1 MQPSVN
7 QCNLL
12 NLWSNFFTTIY
23 RKHSYPGGVNVHINC
38 PKTLKENLIN
48 IVWFKRDLRLR
59 DHTPL
64 HDALAEGLP
73 VMLLYVFEPSVWND
87 SHYSARHW
95 RFVNES
101 LVDLNKQLRELCPA
115 EKPPQFTIL
124 FGEMIE
130 IIPQIHQQIGINK
143 IFSYEETGIKVT
155 YDRDKILSQYVK
167 ENGIQCPE
175 YQTNG
180 VVRGKPNRTDWVKD
194 WHVFMSKPIVNVS
207 IELLQNLV
215 ITDENLIIFQNK
227 DLITNLPFGKSDNT
241 SLFQKGGEVLAYKYM
256 KSFMEDRAINYSKF
270 ISKPLESRK
279 GCSRLSPYIAWGNLS
294 IRQVYQMSLE
304 AAKKNPYFKRPLV
317 NFGSRLRWHCHFI
330 QKFEN
335 EESMEF
341 ENVNRG
347 YDTMQISENQA
358 HLEAWKEGRTGYP
371 LVDACMRCLQSTGY
385 MNFRMR
391 AMMVSFLTHQLMH
404 HWKDGAIHL
413 AQLFLD
419 FEPGIHYPQFQMQ
432 AGVTGI
438 NTVRIYNPV
447 KQSQEHDP
455 QGVFIKQWI
464 PELRDC
470 PEIFIHEPW
479 KMTLMEQEL
488 YNFRLGGLGYP
499 MPIINLD
506 ENTKLAKDRIWGHR
520 KTMEVK
526 EGKER
531 ILKRLVI
538 PRKELP
544 AKQKVERKK

>member
-1 MQPSVN
+1 M
-7 QCNLL
+7 
-12 NLWSNFFTTIY
+12 
-23 RKHSYPGGVNVHINC
+23 
-38 PKTLKENLIN
+38 KENSIN

-59 DHTPL
+59 DHAPL
-64 HDALAEGLP
+64 RDALAEGLP
-73 VMLLYVFEPSVWND
+73 LMLLYVFEPSVWND
-87 SHYSARHW
+87 PHYSARHW

-101 LVDLNKQLRELCPA
+101 LADLNQQLIELCPA

-124 FGEMIE
+124 HGEMID
-130 IIPQIHQQIGINK
+130 IIPQIHEQIGINK
-143 IFSYEETGIKVT
+143 IFSHEETGIKVT
-155 YDRDKILSQYVK
+155 YDRDKILSQYVREK
-167 ENGIQCPE
+167 EIQCPE

-180 VVRGKPNRTDWVKD
+180 IIRGKPNRADWVKD
-194 WHVFMSKPIVNVS
+194 WHVFMAKPIVNIS
-207 IELLQNLV
+207 IELLQKLV
-215 ITDENLIIFQNK
+215 ITDENLTIFQDKNI
-227 DLITNLPFGKSDNT
+227 LANLPFEKSDNT

-256 KSFMEDRAINYSKF
+256 KSFMEERAINYSKF

-294 IRQVYQMSLE
+294 IRQVYQTSLE
-304 AAKKNPYFKRPLV
+304 AAKKKPSFKRPLV

-347 YDTMQISENQA
+347 YDSMPNDDNYSNFV
-358 HLEAWKEGRTGYP
+358 AWKEGKTGFP
-371 LVDACMRCLQSTGY
+371 MVDACMRCLQSTGY

-455 QGVFIKQWI
+455 QGIFIKQWI

-499 MPIINLD
+499 YPIINLE

-520 KTMEVK
+520 KKAEVQA
-526 EGKER
+526 GKQK

-538 PRKELP
+538 PNSTKST
-544 AKQKVERKK
+544 Q

>member
-1 MQPSVN
+1 M
-7 QCNLL
+7 
-12 NLWSNFFTTIY
+12 
-23 RKHSYPGGVNVHINC
+23 
-38 PKTLKENLIN
+38 KENLIN

-59 DHTPL
+59 DNIPL
-64 HDALAEGLP
+64 HNALAEGLP
-73 VMLLYVFEPSVWND
+73 VLLLYVFESSVWND
-87 SHYSARHW
+87 PHYSARHW

-101 LVDLNKQLRELCPA
+101 LTDLNQQLKELCPVDN
-115 EKPPQFTIL
+115 PPKFTIL
-124 FGEMIE
+124 HGEMID
-130 IIPQIHQQIGINK
+130 IIPQIHEQIGINK
-143 IFSYEETGIKVT
+143 IFSHQETGLKIT
-155 YDRDKILSQYVK
+155 YERDKILSQYLK
-167 ENGIQCPE
+167 ENGIQFLE
-175 YQTNG
+175 YQSNG
-180 VVRGKPNRTDWVKD
+180 VIRGKPNRADWVKN
-194 WHVFMSKPIVNVS
+194 WYVFMAKPLVNIS
-207 IELLQNLV
+207 IELLQKLI
-215 ITDENLIIFQNK
+215 ITDENLHTFQQSNI
-227 DLITNLPFGKSDNT
+227 LPNLPFEKSDDI

-256 KSFMEDRAINYSKF
+256 NSFMEERAINYSKF

-294 IRQVYQMSLE
+294 IRQVYQTSLE
-304 AAKKNPYFKRPLV
+304 ASKSKPFFKRPLM

-335 EESMEF
+335 EELMEF

-347 YDTMQISENQA
+347 YDSMQLSDNQI
-358 HLEAWKEGRTGYP
+358 HLEAWKTGTTGYP
-371 LVDACMRCLQSTGY
+371 LVDACMRCLQATGY

-404 HWKDGAIHL
+404 HWKEGAIHL

-432 AGVTGI
+432 AGVTGV

-455 QGVFIKQWI
+455 QGIFIKQWVA
-464 PELRDC
+464 ELQNC
-470 PEIFIHEPW
+470 PKNFIHEPW

-488 YNFRLGGLGYP
+488 YKFRLGNGSYP
-499 MPIINLD
+499 YPIIDL
-506 ENTKLAKDRIWGHR
+506 ETNTKLAKDRIWGHR

-538 PRKELP
+538 P
-544 AKQKVERKK
+544 KKKKL

>member
-1 MQPSVN
+1 M
-7 QCNLL
+7 
-12 NLWSNFFTTIY
+12 
-23 RKHSYPGGVNVHINC
+23 
-38 PKTLKENLIN
+38 KENSIN

-59 DHTPL
+59 DHSPL

-73 VMLLYVFEPSVWND
+73 VMFLYVFEPSVWND
-87 SHYSARHW
+87 PHYSARHW

-101 LVDLNKQLRELCPA
+101 LTDLNHQLKELFPSNN
-115 EKPPQFTIL
+115 PPKIIIL
-124 FGEMIE
+124 YGEMIE
-130 IIPQIHQQIGINK
+130 IIPKIHEQIGIRK
-143 IFSYEETGIKVT
+143 IFSHEETGIKVT
-155 YDRDKILSQYVK
+155 YDRDKILSQYVRD
-167 ENGIQCPE
+167 NSIQCPE

-180 VVRGKPNRTDWVKD
+180 IIRGKPNRSDWVKD
-194 WHVFMSKPIVNVS
+194 WHVFMAKPLVNVS
-207 IELLQNLV
+207 IELLRKLV
-215 ITDENLIIFQNK
+215 IADEKLESLFSS
-227 DLITNLPFGKSDNT
+227 KSDFKQALFLDEKIPP
-241 SLFQKGGEVLAYKYM
+241 SGAEGASVFQKGGEVLAYKYM
-256 KSFMEDRAINYSKF
+256 KNFMEERAINYSKF

-294 IRQVYQMSLE
+294 IRQVYQTALE
-304 AAKKNPYFKRPLV
+304 AAKKKPSFKRPLV

-347 YDTMQISENQA
+347 YDSMQISDNQV
-358 HLEAWKEGRTGYP
+358 HLAAWKEGKTGYP

-391 AMMVSFLTHQLMH
+391 AMMVSFLTHQLMQ
-404 HWKDGAIHL
+404 HWKEGAIHL

-447 KQSQEHDP
+447 KQSLEHDP
-455 QGVFIKQWI
+455 QGNFIKQWI

-488 YNFRLGGLGYP
+488 YNFHLGGLGYP
-499 MPIINLD
+499 YPIIHLE
-506 ENTKLAKDRIWGHR
+506 ENTKLAKERIWGHR

-526 EGKER
+526 DGKER

-538 PRKELP
+538 PRKDVL
-544 AKQKVERKK
+544 K

>member
-1 MQPSVN
+1 
-7 QCNLL
+7 
-12 NLWSNFFTTIY
+12 
-23 RKHSYPGGVNVHINC
+23 
-38 PKTLKENLIN
+38 LKNKPIN

-59 DHTPL
+59 DHAPL
-64 HDALAEGLP
+64 QNALADDLP
-73 VMLLYVFEPSVWND
+73 VMLLYIFEPSVWND
-87 SHYSARHW
+87 PHYSARHW

-101 LVDLNKQLRELCPA
+101 LADLNKQLVSLCPI
-115 EKPPQFTIL
+115 ENPPQFTIL
-124 FGEMIE
+124 QGEMID

-143 IFSYEETGIKVT
+143 IFSHEETGIKVT
-155 YDRDKILSQYVK
+155 YDRDKILGQYVRD
-167 ENGIQCPE
+167 NLIQCPE

-180 VVRGKPNRTDWVKD
+180 IIRGKPNRADWMKD
-194 WHVFMSKPIVNVS
+194 WYEFMSKPTVNIS
-207 IELLQNLV
+207 IELLQKLV
-215 ITDENLIIFQNK
+215 ISDKALKIIESK
-227 DLITNLPFGKSDNT
+227 DIIKNLPHQKLDNT
-241 SLFQKGGEVLAYKYM
+241 TLFQKGGEVLAYRYM
-256 KSFMEDRAINYSKF
+256 KSFMEERAINYSKF

-294 IRQVYQMSLE
+294 IRQVYQTSLE
-304 AAKKNPYFKRPLV
+304 AAKRKPSIKRPLL

-347 YDTMQISENQA
+347 YDSMQLSDNQE
-358 HLEAWKEGRTGYP
+358 HLEAWKNGTTGYP
-371 LVDACMRCLQSTGY
+371 LVDACMRCLQNTGY
-385 MNFRMR
+385 LNFRMR
-391 AMMVSFLTHQLMH
+391 AMVVSFLTHHLMH

-438 NTVRIYNPV
+438 NTVRIYNPI

-455 QGVFIKQWI
+455 QGIFIKQWI
-464 PELRDC
+464 PELKDC
-470 PEIFIHEPW
+470 PEAFIHEPW

-488 YNFRLGGLGYP
+488 YNFRLGKGHYP
-499 MPIINLD
+499 YPIID
-506 ENTKLAKDRIWGHR
+506 HEINTKLAKDRIWGHR

-538 PRKELP
+538 PRKS
-544 AKQKVERKK
+544 K

>member
-1 MQPSVN
+1 
-7 QCNLL
+7 
-12 NLWSNFFTTIY
+12 
-23 RKHSYPGGVNVHINC
+23 
-38 PKTLKENLIN
+38 LKENSIN

-59 DHTPL
+59 DHAAL

-87 SHYSARHW
+87 PHYSARHW
-95 RFVNES
+95 RFVSES
-101 LVDLNKQLRELCPA
+101 LADLNKQLIELCPV
-115 EKPPQFTIL
+115 ENPPQFTVL
-124 FGEMIE
+124 YGEMVDIML
-130 IIPQIHQQIGINK
+130 QIHQQFCIHK
-143 IFSYEETGIKVT
+143 IFSYEETGLKIT
-155 YDRDKILSQYVK
+155 YDRDKIITLFSKQ
-167 ENGIQCPE
+167 NNIQWIE

-180 VVRGKPNRTDWVKD
+180 IIRGKPNRADWVKD
-194 WHVFMSKPIVNVS
+194 WHVSMAKPLVS
-207 IELLQNLV
+207 VSAELLQRLV
-215 ITDENLIIFQNK
+215 VSDERLNASFISK
-227 DLITNLPFGKSDNT
+227 DEFKQELFVSET
-241 SLFQKGGEVLAYKYM
+241 SPSGTGGLFQKGGEVLAYKYM
-256 KSFMEDRAINYSKF
+256 KSFMEERAVNYSKF

-294 IRQVYQMSLE
+294 IRQVYQTSLE
-304 AAKKNPYFKRPLV
+304 AAKKKPFFKRTLA

-335 EESMEF
+335 EDSMEF

-347 YDTMQISENQA
+347 YDSLQLSDNQSD
-358 HLEAWKEGRTGYP
+358 LEAWKNGTTGYP
-371 LVDACMRCLQSTGY
+371 LMDACMRCLQSTGY

-404 HWKDGAIHL
+404 HWKDGSIHL

-455 QGVFIKQWI
+455 HGIFIKQWI
-464 PELRDC
+464 PELRNC
-470 PEIFIHEPW
+470 PENFIHEPW

-488 YNFRLGGLGYP
+488 YNFRLGEGSYP
-499 MPIINLD
+499 QPIINL
-506 ENTKLAKDRIWGHR
+506 EANTKLAKDRIWGHR
-520 KTMEVK
+520 KKSEVK
-526 EGKER
+526 GGKER

-538 PRKELP
+538 PS
-544 AKQKVERKK
+544 KV

>member
-1 MQPSVN
+1 MKVN
-7 QCNLL
+7 
-12 NLWSNFFTTIY
+12 S
-23 RKHSYPGGVNVHINC
+23 
-38 PKTLKENLIN
+38 IN

-59 DHTPL
+59 DHSPL

-73 VMLLYVFEPSVWND
+73 VMMLYVFEPSVWND
-87 SHYSARHW
+87 PHYSARHW

-101 LVDLNKQLRELCPA
+101 LGDLNRQLIELFPVQN
-115 EKPPQFTIL
+115 PPQFTIL
-124 FGEMIE
+124 NGEMID
-130 IIPQIHQQIGINK
+130 IIRQIHEQIGINK
-143 IFSYEETGIKVT
+143 IFSHEETGIKVT
-155 YDRDKILSQYVK
+155 YDRDKILSQYVRD
-167 ENGIQCPE
+167 NSIQCPE

-180 VVRGKPNRTDWVKD
+180 IIRGKPNRSDWVKD
-194 WHVFMSKPIVNVS
+194 WHVFMSKPLVNVS
-207 IELLQNLV
+207 IELLRKLV
-215 ITDENLIIFQNK
+215 IADEKLEISFSS
-227 DLITNLPFGKSDNT
+227 KSDFKHELFLEEKIPPLGVEGA
-241 SLFQKGGEVLAYKYM
+241 SVFQKGGEVLAYKYM
-256 KSFMEDRAINYSKF
+256 KSFMEERAINYSKY

-294 IRQVYQMSLE
+294 IRQVYQTALE
-304 AAKKNPYFKRPLV
+304 ATKKKPSFKRPLV

-347 YDTMQISENQA
+347 YDSLQLSDNQS
-358 HLEAWKEGRTGYP
+358 HLVAWKEGKTGFP
-371 LVDACMRCLQSTGY
+371 LVDACMRCLQATGF

-455 QGVFIKQWI
+455 HGIFIKLWL

-488 YNFRLGGLGYP
+488 YNFRLGGLGYTY
-499 MPIINLD
+499 PIINLE
-506 ENTKLAKDRIWGHR
+506 ENTKLAKERIWGHR

-538 PRKELP
+538 PRKEVL
-544 AKQKVERKK
+544 K

>member
-1 MQPSVN
+1 M
-7 QCNLL
+7 
-12 NLWSNFFTTIY
+12 
-23 RKHSYPGGVNVHINC
+23 
-38 PKTLKENLIN
+38 KENSIN

-59 DHTPL
+59 DHAPL

-87 SHYSARHW
+87 PHYSARHW
-95 RFVNES
+95 RFVSES
-101 LVDLNKQLRELCPA
+101 LADLNKQLVEFCRS
-115 EKPPQFTIL
+115 EKPPQLTIL
-124 FGEMIE
+124 HGEMID
-130 IIPQIHQQIGINK
+130 IIPQIHEQIGIHK
-143 IFSYEETGIKVT
+143 IFSHEETGIKVT
-155 YDRDKILSQYVK
+155 YDRDKILSQFVREK
-167 ENGIQCPE
+167 SIQCPE

-180 VVRGKPNRTDWVKD
+180 IMRGKPNRADWMKD
-194 WHVFMSKPIVNVS
+194 WHVFMSKPLVNIS
-207 IELLQNLV
+207 IELLQKLV
-215 ITDENLIIFQNK
+215 VTDATLNISQDKNSIQHFSFE
-227 DLITNLPFGKSDNT
+227 KSDNT
-241 SLFQKGGEVLAYKYM
+241 ALFQKGGEILAYKYM
-256 KSFMEDRAINYSKF
+256 KSFMEERAINYSKH
-270 ISKPLESRK
+270 ISKPSESRK

-294 IRQVYQMSLE
+294 IRQVYQTSLQ
-304 AAKKNPYFKRPLV
+304 AAKNKPSFQRPLV

-347 YDTMQISENQA
+347 YDSMQLSDNQS
-358 HLEAWKEGRTGYP
+358 HLVAWKEGKTGYP
-371 LVDACMRCLQSTGY
+371 LVDACMRCLQNTGY

-391 AMMVSFLTHQLMH
+391 AMMVSFLTHHLMH
-404 HWKDGAIHL
+404 HWKDGAVHL

-455 QGVFIKQWI
+455 QGVFMKQWI

-470 PEIFIHEPW
+470 PEMFIHEPW

-499 MPIINLD
+499 YPIINLD
-506 ENTKLAKDRIWGHR
+506 ENTKLAKERIWGHR

-538 PRKELP
+538 PRKNTKEL
-544 AKQKVERKK
+544 KN

>member
-1 MQPSVN
+1 V
-7 QCNLL
+7 
-12 NLWSNFFTTIY
+12 
-23 RKHSYPGGVNVHINC
+23 
-38 PKTLKENLIN
+38 KENSIN

-64 HDALAEGLP
+64 HDALTEGLP
-73 VMLLYVFEPSVWND
+73 LILLYVFEPSVWND
-87 SHYSARHW
+87 PHYSARHW
-95 RFVNES
+95 RFVRES
-101 LVDLNKQLRELCPA
+101 IDDLNKQLAAVCPSGN
-115 EKPPQFTIL
+115 PPQMTIL
-124 FGEMIE
+124 YGEMIN
-130 IIPQIHQQIGINK
+130 IIPKIHEQIGINK
-143 IFSYEETGIKVT
+143 IFLHEETGIKVT
-155 YDRDKILSQYVK
+155 YDRDKILGQFVRD
-167 ENGIQCPE
+167 NGIQCPE

-180 VVRGKPNRTDWVKD
+180 IIRGKPNRVNWVQD
-194 WHVFMSKPIVNVS
+194 WHTFMAKPIVNISVD
-207 IELLQNLV
+207 LLQKLV
-215 ITDENLIIFQNK
+215 VSDEKLCETFNSEIAFKKSLFLEENSTSESPFQ
-227 DLITNLPFGKSDNT
+227 
-241 SLFQKGGEVLAYKYM
+241 FQKGGEVLAHKYM
-256 KSFMEDRAINYSKF
+256 KSFMEERAINYSKF

-294 IRQVYQMSLE
+294 IRQVYQTSLD
-304 AAKKNPYFKRPLV
+304 AAKKKFLFKRPLE

-347 YDTMQISENQA
+347 YDSIQLSDNQA
-358 HLEAWKEGRTGYP
+358 HLEAWKNGKTGYP
-371 LVDACMRCLQSTGY
+371 LVDASMRCLQSTGY

-391 AMMVSFLTHQLMH
+391 AMTVSFLTHQLMH
-404 HWKDGAIHL
+404 HWKNGVIHL

-470 PEIFIHEPW
+470 PEVFIHEPW

-488 YNFRLGGLGYP
+488 YNFRLGNGGYP
-499 MPIINLD
+499 YPIINLD

-520 KTMEVK
+520 KTMEVQ
-526 EGKER
+526 EGKEK
-531 ILKRLVI
+531 ILRRLVI
-538 PRKELP
+538 P
-544 AKQKVERKK
+544 KKKI

>member
-1 MQPSVN
+1 M
-7 QCNLL
+7 
-12 NLWSNFFTTIY
+12 
-23 RKHSYPGGVNVHINC
+23 
-38 PKTLKENLIN
+38 KENSIN

-59 DHTPL
+59 DHAPL
-64 HDALAEGLP
+64 HDALAAGLP

-87 SHYSARHW
+87 PHYSARHW
-95 RFVNES
+95 RFVSES
-101 LVDLNKQLRELCPA
+101 LTDLNKQLIELCPL
-115 EKPPQFTIL
+115 ENPPQITIL
-124 FGEMIE
+124 YGEMLDILLR
-130 IIPQIHQQIGINK
+130 IHQQMGIHK
-143 IFSYEETGIKVT
+143 IFSHEETGLKIT
-155 YDRDKILSQYVK
+155 YDRDKIITQFSKQ
-167 ENGIQCPE
+167 NNIQWIE

-180 VVRGKPNRTDWVKD
+180 IIRGKPNRADWVKD
-194 WHVFMSKPIVNVS
+194 WHVFMAKPLVN
-207 IELLQNLV
+207 IAAELLQKLV
-215 ITDENLIIFQNK
+215 VSDESLNALFISK
-227 DLITNLPFGKSDNT
+227 DEFKQELFTGDT
-241 SLFQKGGEVLAYKYM
+241 SASGAEGLFQKGGEVLAYKYM
-256 KSFMEDRAINYSKF
+256 RSFMEERAVNYSKF

-294 IRQVYQMSLE
+294 VRQVYQMSLE
-304 AAKKNPYFKRPLV
+304 AAKKRPFFKRALV

-335 EESMEF
+335 EDSMEF

-347 YDTMQISENQA
+347 YDSLQLSDNQINLEN
-358 HLEAWKEGRTGYP
+358 WKNGTTGYP

-404 HWKDGAIHL
+404 HWKDGSTHL

-455 QGVFIKQWI
+455 QGIFIKQWI
-464 PELRDC
+464 PELRNC
-470 PEIFIHEPW
+470 PENFIHEPW

-488 YNFRLGGLGYP
+488 YNFRLGEGSYP
-499 MPIINLD
+499 QPIINL
-506 ENTKLAKDRIWGHR
+506 ETNTKLAKDRIWGHR
-520 KTMEVK
+520 KKSEVK
-526 EGKER
+526 GGKER

-538 PRKELP
+538 PN
-544 AKQKVERKK
+544 KV

>member
-1 MQPSVN
+1 LKVN
-7 QCNLL
+7 
-12 NLWSNFFTTIY
+12 S
-23 RKHSYPGGVNVHINC
+23 
-38 PKTLKENLIN
+38 IN

-59 DHTPL
+59 DHSPL

-73 VMLLYVFEPSVWND
+73 VMMLYVFEPSVWND
-87 SHYSARHW
+87 PHYSARHW

-101 LVDLNKQLRELCPA
+101 LGDLNRQLIELFPVQN
-115 EKPPQFTIL
+115 PPQFTIL
-124 FGEMIE
+124 NGEMID
-130 IIPQIHQQIGINK
+130 IIRQIHEQIGINK
-143 IFSYEETGIKVT
+143 IFSHEETGIKVT
-155 YDRDKILSQYVK
+155 YDRDKILSQYVRD
-167 ENGIQCPE
+167 NSIQCPE

-180 VVRGKPNRTDWVKD
+180 IIRGKPNRSDWVKD
-194 WHVFMSKPIVNVS
+194 WHVFMSKPLVNVS
-207 IELLQNLV
+207 IELLRKLV
-215 ITDENLIIFQNK
+215 IADEKLEISFSS
-227 DLITNLPFGKSDNT
+227 KSDFKHELFLEEKIPPLGVEGA
-241 SLFQKGGEVLAYKYM
+241 SVFQKGGEVLAYKYM
-256 KSFMEDRAINYSKF
+256 KSFMEERAINYSKY

-294 IRQVYQMSLE
+294 IRQVYQTALE
-304 AAKKNPYFKRPLV
+304 ATKKKPSFKRPLV

-347 YDTMQISENQA
+347 YDSLQLSDNQS
-358 HLEAWKEGRTGYP
+358 HLVAWKEGKTGFP
-371 LVDACMRCLQSTGY
+371 LVDACMRCLQATGF

-455 QGVFIKQWI
+455 HGIFIKLWL

-488 YNFRLGGLGYP
+488 YNFRLGGLGYTY
-499 MPIINLD
+499 PIINLE
-506 ENTKLAKDRIWGHR
+506 ENTKLAKERIWGHR

-538 PRKELP
+538 PRKEVL
-544 AKQKVERKK
+544 K

>member
-1 MQPSVN
+1 MS
-7 QCNLL
+7 
-12 NLWSNFFTTIY
+12 
-23 RKHSYPGGVNVHINC
+23 
-38 PKTLKENLIN
+38 LKEKLIN

-59 DHTPL
+59 DHAPL
-64 HDALAEGLP
+64 HDALTEGLP

-87 SHYSARHW
+87 PHYSVRHW
-95 RFVNES
+95 RFINES
-101 LVDLNKQLRELCPA
+101 LADLNLQLVNLCPS

-124 FGEMIE
+124 YGEMID
-130 IIPQIHQQIGINK
+130 IIPKIHEQIGINK
-143 IFSYEETGIKVT
+143 IFSHEETGIKVT
-155 YDRDKILSQYVK
+155 YDRDKILSQYVRD
-167 ENGIQCPE
+167 NSIQCPE

-180 VVRGKPNRTDWVKD
+180 IIRGKPNRVDWVKD
-194 WHVFMSKPIVNVS
+194 WYVFMSKPIRHTD
-207 IELLQNLV
+207 IDLLQKLV
-215 ITDENLIIFQNK
+215 ISDENLQGSFSSKNEFK
-227 DLITNLPFGKSDNT
+227 AELFMEEKVAPFGVNALSV
-241 SLFQKGGEVLAYKYM
+241 FQKGGEVLAYRYM
-256 KSFMEDRAINYSKF
+256 KSFMEERAINYSKF

-279 GCSRLSPYIAWGNLS
+279 SCSRLSPYIAWGNLS
-294 IRQVYQMSLE
+294 IRQVYQTSLE
-304 AAKKNPYFKRPLV
+304 TAKKKPSFKRPLD

-347 YDTMQISENQA
+347 YDSMQNADNQA
-358 HLEAWKEGRTGYP
+358 HFRAWEEGNTGFP
-371 LVDACMRCLQSTGY
+371 LVDACMRCLQATGY

-391 AMMVSFLTHQLMH
+391 AMVVSFLTHHLMH

-464 PELRDC
+464 PELQNC
-470 PEIFIHEPW
+470 PENFIHEPW

-488 YNFRLGGLGYP
+488 YSFSLGKGSYP
-499 MPIINLD
+499 YPIIDL
-506 ENTKLAKDRIWGHR
+506 ETNTKLAKERIWGHR

-538 PRKELP
+538 P
-544 AKQKVERKK
+544 KKK

>member
-1 MQPSVN
+1 
-7 QCNLL
+7 
-12 NLWSNFFTTIY
+12 
-23 RKHSYPGGVNVHINC
+23 
-38 PKTLKENLIN
+38 LKNKPIN

-59 DHTPL
+59 DHAPL
-64 HDALAEGLP
+64 QNALADDLP
-73 VMLLYVFEPSVWND
+73 VMLLYIFEPSVWND
-87 SHYSARHW
+87 PHYSARHW

-101 LVDLNKQLRELCPA
+101 LADLNKQLVSLCPI
-115 EKPPQFTIL
+115 ENPPQFTIL
-124 FGEMIE
+124 QGEMID

-143 IFSYEETGIKVT
+143 IFSHEETGIKVT
-155 YDRDKILSQYVK
+155 YDRDKILGQYVRD
-167 ENGIQCPE
+167 NLIQCPE

-180 VVRGKPNRTDWVKD
+180 IIRGKPNRADWMKD
-194 WHVFMSKPIVNVS
+194 WYEFMSKPTVNIS
-207 IELLQNLV
+207 IELLQKLV
-215 ITDENLIIFQNK
+215 ISDKALKIIESK
-227 DLITNLPFGKSDNT
+227 DIIKNLPHQKLDNT
-241 SLFQKGGEVLAYKYM
+241 TLFQKGGEVLAYRYM
-256 KSFMEDRAINYSKF
+256 KSFMEERAINYSKF

-294 IRQVYQMSLE
+294 IRQVYQTSLE
-304 AAKKNPYFKRPLV
+304 AAKRKPSIKRPLL

-341 ENVNRG
+341 ENVNR
-347 YDTMQISENQA
+347 DNQE
-358 HLEAWKEGRTGYP
+358 HLEAWKNGTTGYP
-371 LVDACMRCLQSTGY
+371 LVDACMRCLQNTGY
-385 MNFRMR
+385 LNFRMR
-391 AMMVSFLTHQLMH
+391 AMVVSFLTHHLMH

-438 NTVRIYNPV
+438 NTVRIYNPI

-455 QGVFIKQWI
+455 QGIFIKQWI
-464 PELRDC
+464 PELKDC
-470 PEIFIHEPW
+470 PEAFIHEPW

-488 YNFRLGGLGYP
+488 YNFRLGKGHYP
-499 MPIINLD
+499 YPIID
-506 ENTKLAKDRIWGHR
+506 HEINTKLAKDRIWGHR

-538 PRKELP
+538 PRKS
-544 AKQKVERKK
+544 K